1 MIMKSMDA
9 RGAKLML
16 RLLALLSLI
25 IGSASA
31 MAEAQKYPDHPVKV
45 VVGYAAGSGP
55 DIQARTVAQQLGR
68 DLGQQFF
75 IENRLGANGTI
86 ATRSVVQSRPD
97 GYTLLFSS
105 NGIAPTPFVYKN
117 LGYNIF
123 TDLTP
128 VATIGIL
135 DGLFMLVDSKSPYKT
150 LQEFIEHAKKDRAIY
165 GSPGVGNG
173 LHLAAEIFSKKAG
186 IKMQH
191 IPYKGASEVMTGML
205 SGSVEVM
212 FVTPPSVMGLLKE
225 GRVRALAF
233 TGSKPFPAFPNV
245 PLMKDMLPG
254 FEPIG
259 SWGMFF
265 APAKTPPEI
274 IEKLNAAVRAA
285 LQASAVAS
293 IMQRDGY
300 MPDNRNVGETSVY
313 FRQEVKLMGDAVKA
327 AGIEPN

>member
-1 MIMKSMDA
+1 MKSMDA

-16 RLLALLSLI
+16 RLLSLLSLT

-31 MAEAQKYPDHPVKV
+31 MAQAQQYPDHPVKV

-293 IMQRDGY
+293 VMQRDGY